1 MLSLYMFGI
10 EVLIGLNVKRF
21 FWVGVKKTGF
31 FVGLFQVF
39 LERKK
44 TEVSDLELL
53 HSPGSCL
60 LRLK

>member
-21 FWVGVKKTGF
+21 FLGGCQEDGF
-31 FVGLFQVF
+31 FCRLVSSFFGK
-39 LERKK
+39 KK

-60 LRLK
+60 RRLK